1 MSKGGQTLA
10 MINKNRAFTL
20 IELLVVIAIIAILA
34 AILFPVFAQ
43 AKAAAKKVSSLSNTK
58 NIGLGIIIYNTDN
71 DDVLP
76 MLQYVMVTPTNPYDW
91 WGWPRMVNPYIK
103 NGQVRE
109 GTNDLFG
116 KDGIFRAPGDST
128 KQDNGSYGLH
138 QDLARDG
145 AAPWNSWEPNPVT
158 FSTTAIEG
166 VAEKI
171 YMIEKGINKG
181 YAGWLQFAAWEWD
194 WIDGLGMTGANSV
207 PTRGPAVH
215 VSIQP
220 GKGDCDMPYSAA
232 DTDSFSTTWALCGML
247 PRYRYTRSTPVTF
260 LDGHAKTFSRTE
272 NATAI
277 NWYKNI
283 YIKEAQQSDP
293 SWYPY

>member
-1 MSKGGQTLA
+1 

-43 AKAAAKKVSSLSNTK
+43 AKAAAKKISSLSNTK
-58 NIGLGIIIYNTDN
+58 NIGMGIQIYTSDN
-71 DDVLP
+71 DDTLP
-76 MLQYVMVTPTNPYDW
+76 MLQYVNVSAANPYDW
-91 WGWPRMVNPYIK
+91 WGWPRMVHPYIK
-103 NGQVRE
+103 NGQGKA
-109 GTNDLFG
+109 GTVDLFG
-116 KDGIFRAPGDST
+116 KDGIFRAPGDPT
-128 KQDNGSYGLH
+128 KQDNGSYAIH

-145 AAPWNSWEPNPVT
+145 AAPWNGWISNPLT
-158 FSTTAIEG
+158 FSTTQIDG
-166 VAEKI
+166 ISDKI

-194 WIDGLGMTGANSV
+194 WIDGLGMSGANST
-207 PTRGPAVH
+207 PTRGPLVH
-215 VSIQP
+215 FSVQP
-220 GKGDCDMPYSAA
+220 GWGDCDYAYSET
-232 DTDSFSTTWALCGML
+232 DFDSFSTTWARCGML
-247 PRYRYTRSTPVTF
+247 PRYRYTRATPTAF

-272 NATAI
+272 TATAI

-283 YIKEAQQSDP
+283 YIKEAQQYDA